1 MYKGS
6 LLQVFKQKIEHYRI
20 KYVQIVKRQKSTPK
34 NAIFRIFCELHVKM
48 SPGSR

>member
-1 MYKGS
+1 MYHKS
-6 LLQVFKQKIEHYRI
+6 EQKRT

-34 NAIFRIFCELHVKM
+34 YVIFRIFCELHAKM